1 MNAESNRETPREKNL
16 RQVDRIAVKHNLT
29 RQDILGR
36 STLRHVTEARRECAK
51 YFMNMNM
58 QPRKIGG
65 IINRERTTV
74 LYLAGLITKS
84 KVAKKP

>member
-1 MNAESNRETPREKNL
+1 MNAESNRETPRERNL
-16 RQVDRIAVKHNLT
+16 RQVDRIAARHNLT
-29 RQDILGR
+29 RQDILGPSR
-36 STLRHVTEARRECAK
+36 LIPAVNARRACVK
-51 YFMNMNM
+51 YFIGKNM
-58 QPRKIGG
+58 QPRKIGE